1 MNYKELIIEAKKQ
14 GVVYAW
20 REGGKTIWKQKERL
34 EAELGL
40 TPASKDTPVETA
52 NAAQVKTMGTLE
64 RAILDLV
71 GNNIQER
78 LEEIEAKLGE
88 SNGDSSY
95 KGIEIKTPTKINR
108 IEGLTHECF
117 EHVLRLASQRQNILL
132 VGPAGTGKTHLAA
145 QIAEALGLPFAFI
158 SASAGMSEAALE
170 GHLLPTGESGRFE
183 YCTSQFVYM
192 YENGG
197 VFLIDELDS
206 ADANLMTI
214 INSALAN
221 GHMAI
226 NKRFGN
232 PIAKRH
238 ADFICIAAANT
249 FGHGPNRTYAGRQ
262 QLDAATL
269 DRFRAGVVYVDY
281 DAKIEEKTIRAE
293 LLAWGRDIRSKIA
306 AHGLRRIMS
315 TRFLKNYSV
324 MIDAYPEHYSLDTAK
339 ETYFSDWSIDEKGK
353 VS

>member
-1 MNYKELIIEAKKQ
+1 MTYKELILEAKKKNI
-14 GVVYAW
+14 VYAW

-40 TPASKDTPVETA
+40 TPDSRPAEVTSASSI
-52 NAAQVKTMGTLE
+52 KTMGTLE

-71 GNNIQER
+71 GNDIQAR
-78 LEEIEAKLGE
+78 LEEIETKLGE
-88 SNGDSSY
+88 TSGESSY
-95 KGIEIKTPTKINR
+95 RGIEIKTPAKTNR

-145 QIAEALGLPFAFI
+145 QIAEALGLQFAFI

-183 YCTSQFVYM
+183 YCTSQFVFM

-238 ADFICIAAANT
+238 ADFVCIAAANT

-324 MIDAYPEHYSLDTAK
+324 MIDAYPSHYSLETAK
-339 ETYFSDWSIDEKGK
+339 ETYFSDWSIDEKAK

>member
-1 MNYKELIIEAKKQ
+1 MNYKELIVEAKKKNII
-14 GVVYAW
+14 YAW

-40 TPASKDTPVETA
+40 TPESKSTEAIGASSI
-52 NAAQVKTMGTLE
+52 KTMGTLE

-71 GNNIQER
+71 GNDIQAR
-78 LEEIEAKLGE
+78 LEEIETKLGAGVPE
-88 SNGDSSY
+88 AGY
-95 KGIEIKTPTKINR
+95 RGIEIKTPAKTNR
-108 IEGLTHECF
+108 VEGLTHECF
-117 EHVLRLASQRQNILL
+117 DHVLRLASQRQNILL
-132 VGPAGTGKTHLAA
+132 VGPAGTGKTHLAS
-145 QIAEALGLPFAFI
+145 QIAEALGLQFAFI

-238 ADFICIAAANT
+238 ADFVCIAAANT

-293 LLAWGRDIRSKIA
+293 LLTWGRDIRSKIA

-324 MIDAYPEHYSLDTAK
+324 MIDSYPEHYNLETAK
-339 ETYFSDWSIDEKGK
+339 ETYFSDWSIDEKAK